1 MRRWLICLVLCFA
14 MTATVAGARVLPG
27 ASFRA
32 LASAPTS
39 SGSDPAAAHV
49 ARAAASRH
57 TSMRFLFGR
66 RRIVPSAGPH
76 VAGRAMAFRFQEAAR
91 GSAGAITVYVTA
103 SSTSKTLL
111 AGLYTD
117 RGGKPGSLL
126 ASGARSVSSGRWVTV
141 TIKRTPLAKGR
152 VYWIAVLGKGG
163 TLATGGRRSAACQS
177 VTESHAALSAL
188 PRAWS
193 QGGSLNDC
201 ISAYVSGWL
210 LTKGTRAGAN
220 AGGSSPTGAAPT
232 DGTTAGPTPAGVSAQ
247 PTSPPVG
254 GASSLPPASTTLP
267 SIAGTALVGSALTA
281 STGSW
286 NGTPT
291 SYAYQWQDCASVLCV
306 NIQAATGSAYVLQPS
321 DVGHTLDVVVT
332 AINAGGSASATSAQT
347 AAITSATPAA
357 PANTAVPT
365 ITGAAQQGQTLTAS
379 DGSWSGSPTSYAYH
393 WQDCT
398 SSTSCTNVTGATT
411 STYTLQSSD
420 VGKTIDI
427 VVTAT
432 NAGGSTPAT
441 SAQTQAVTAS
451 APTAPQNTGLPT
463 ITGTA
468 QQGQTLTASNGS
480 WSGSPTSYTYQWQDC
495 TSSTSCTNIT
505 GATNSTY
512 TLQSS
517 DVGDTIDIVV
527 TATNA
532 SGPSS
537 ATSNQS
543 ASVTSSPTPPANTA
557 LPAVSGQTVEGQTL
571 TTGNGSWS
579 SSPTGYTYAWEDCD
593 TSGANCTTI
602 SNATAST
609 YTLTGTDVGDT
620 IRSVVT
626 AANAGGSN
634 SATSSQTAVV
644 TSSGA
649 SDPQLSCNLNATT
662 SNFTTQLADATPG
675 QVVCLA
681 SGDYSSFTGTS
692 KSSPGIT
699 ITSAPNAMV
708 TFNSGM
714 NVNLSSA
721 QNFTLD
727 GTGGGGT
734 MTIGGELDLSTSGSS
749 LQNKALNLTFQNIAF
764 TASSNAVL
772 IEGPENSNIV
782 FNRDT
787 FVDGN
792 AACSGGSPS
801 TLGAAFMLLY
811 KTATATTPSGVT
823 LENSVFVAPGDLWN
837 PNRAMESESGLTI
850 ENNVIAGFLD
860 HTESASCNHIDGLQI
875 YSGSNSP
882 WGGITFTGNLCY
894 DDYDCIAGFDGTSDN
909 TITDNACFDIEQ
921 NCIDLYSDTG
931 SVINHNT
938 QEAGGADPSGCATEP
953 STQACSSSTLFLNS
967 NKTGD
972 SSPSGETYT
981 NNLDQHGP
989 NAESGSLSTNTNNM
1003 WSSASSPNI
1012 RGTATFTGGS
1022 DPMTWAGFE
1031 LTSGST
1037 GHAGG
1042 SDGLDVGIRSS
1053 EGGPPTGGGSAPVNT
1068 VAPSLSGTATEGDT
1082 LTTTNGTWTITG
1094 SVPTATTY
1102 MWYDCPTSTFSAAS
1116 CRPIQPQTAPTSA
1129 NSTTY
1134 TLQASDAGDYVL
1146 SEVTVTNGNGQVN
1159 ATSNAIGPIAS

>member
-14 MTATVAGARVLPG
+14 MTATVAGAQVLPG

-291 SYAYQWQDCASVLCV
+291 SYAYQWQDCAAVLCV

-332 AINAGGSASATSAQT
+332 ATNAGGSASATSAQT

-398 SSTSCTNVTGATT
+398 SSTSCTNVTGATG

-420 VGKTIDI
+420 VGNTIAI

-505 GATNSTY
+505 GATNSTH

-543 ASVTSSPTPPANTA
+543 ASVTSSPTPPAR
-557 LPAVSGQTVEGQTL
+557 
-571 TTGNGSWS
+571 
-579 SSPTGYTYAWEDCD
+579 PTQPCQ
-593 TSGANCTTI
+593 
-602 SNATAST
+602 
-609 YTLTGTDVGDT
+609 
-620 IRSVVT
+620 R
-626 AANAGGSN
+626 
-634 SATSSQTAVV
+634 
-644 TSSGA
+644 
-649 SDPQLSCNLNATT
+649 
-662 SNFTTQLADATPG
+662 
-675 QVVCLA
+675 
-681 SGDYSSFTGTS
+681 
-692 KSSPGIT
+692 
-699 ITSAPNAMV
+699 
-708 TFNSGM
+708 
-714 NVNLSSA
+714 
-721 QNFTLD
+721 
-727 GTGGGGT
+727 
-734 MTIGGELDLSTSGSS
+734 
-749 LQNKALNLTFQNIAF
+749 
-764 TASSNAVL
+764 
-772 IEGPENSNIV
+772 
-782 FNRDT
+782 
-787 FVDGN
+787 
-792 AACSGGSPS
+792 
-801 TLGAAFMLLY
+801 
-811 KTATATTPSGVT
+811 
-823 LENSVFVAPGDLWN
+823 
-837 PNRAMESESGLTI
+837 
-850 ENNVIAGFLD
+850 
-860 HTESASCNHIDGLQI
+860 
-875 YSGSNSP
+875 
-882 WGGITFTGNLCY
+882 
-894 DDYDCIAGFDGTSDN
+894 
-909 TITDNACFDIEQ
+909 
-921 NCIDLYSDTG
+921 
-931 SVINHNT
+931 
-938 QEAGGADPSGCATEP
+938 
-953 STQACSSSTLFLNS
+953 
-967 NKTGD
+967 
-972 SSPSGETYT
+972 
-981 NNLDQHGP
+981 
-989 NAESGSLSTNTNNM
+989 
-1003 WSSASSPNI
+1003 
-1012 RGTATFTGGS
+1012 
-1022 DPMTWAGFE
+1022 
-1031 LTSGST
+1031 
-1037 GHAGG
+1037 
-1042 SDGLDVGIRSS
+1042 
-1053 EGGPPTGGGSAPVNT
+1053 
-1068 VAPSLSGTATEGDT
+1068 
-1082 LTTTNGTWTITG
+1082 
-1094 SVPTATTY
+1094 
-1102 MWYDCPTSTFSAAS
+1102 SAA
-1116 CRPIQPQTAPTSA
+1116 RPSKARR
-1129 NSTTY
+1129 
-1134 TLQASDAGDYVL
+1134 
-1146 SEVTVTNGNGQVN
+1146 
-1159 ATSNAIGPIAS
+1159 

>member
-14 MTATVAGARVLPG
+14 MTATVAWAGVLPG

-32 LASAPTS
+32 LASAPVS
-39 SGSDPAAAHV
+39 SDSNQAASQV

-66 RRIVPSAGPH
+66 RRIVPSAGPR

-91 GSAGAITVYVTA
+91 GSAGAITVYLTA

-117 RGGKPGSLL
+117 RGGKPASLL

-141 TIKRTPLAKGR
+141 AIKRTPLAKGR
-152 VYWIAVLGKGG
+152 VYWIAVLGKDGA
-163 TLATGGRRSAACQS
+163 LATGGRRSAACQS

-193 QGGSLNDC
+193 QGGSFNDC

-210 LTKGTRAGAN
+210 LTKGTRAGAS

-232 DGTTAGPTPAGVSAQ
+232 DGTTAGPTPTGVSAQ

-254 GASSLPPASTTLP
+254 GASSLPPVSTMLP

-286 NGTPT
+286 DGTPT
-291 SYAYQWQDCASVLCV
+291 SYAYQWQECASVLCV

-365 ITGAAQQGQTLTAS
+365 ITG
-379 DGSWSGSPTSYAYH
+379 
-393 WQDCT
+393 
-398 SSTSCTNVTGATT
+398 
-411 STYTLQSSD
+411 
-420 VGKTIDI
+420 
-427 VVTAT
+427 
-432 NAGGSTPAT
+432 
-441 SAQTQAVTAS
+441 
-451 APTAPQNTGLPT
+451 
-463 ITGTA
+463 TA
-468 QQGQTLTASNGS
+468 QQGLTLTASNGS

-505 GATNSTY
+505 GATSSTY

-543 ASVTSSPTPPANTA
+543 ASVISSPTPPANTA
-557 LPAVSGQTVEGQTL
+557 LPAISGQTVEGQTL

-593 TSGANCTTI
+593 TSGANCTKI

-634 SATSSQTAVV
+634 SATSWQTGAV

-662 SNFTTQLADATPG
+662 SNFTTQIADATPG

-699 ITSAPNAMV
+699 ITSAPNATV

-734 MTIGGELDLSTSGSS
+734 MTIGGELNLDTSGGS
-749 LQNKALNLTFQNIAF
+749 LQNKALNLAFQNIAF

-811 KTATATTPSGVT
+811 KTAAATTPSGVT
-823 LENSVFVAPGDLWN
+823 LENSIFVAPGDLWN

-921 NCIDLYSDTG
+921 NCIDLYSDTD

-972 SSPSGETYT
+972 SAPGGETYT
-981 NNLDQHGP
+981 NNVDQHGP

-1053 EGGPPTGGGSAPVNT
+1053 EGGPPTGGGSAPVNS
-1068 VAPSLSGTATEGDT
+1068 VAPSLSGTATEGDA

-1134 TLQASDAGDYVL
+1134 TLQASDAGDYVF
-1146 SEVTVTNGNGQVN
+1146 SEVTVTNANGQVN

>member
-14 MTATVAGARVLPG
+14 MTATVAWAGVLPG

-32 LASAPTS
+32 LASAPVS
-39 SGSDPAAAHV
+39 SDSNQAASQV

-66 RRIVPSAGPH
+66 RRIVPSAGPR

-91 GSAGAITVYVTA
+91 GSAGAITVYLTA

-117 RGGKPGSLL
+117 RGGKPASLL

-141 TIKRTPLAKGR
+141 AIKRTPLAKGR
-152 VYWIAVLGKGG
+152 VYWIAVLGKDGA
-163 TLATGGRRSAACQS
+163 LATGGRRSAACQS

-193 QGGSLNDC
+193 QGGSFNDC

-210 LTKGTRAGAN
+210 LTKGTRAGAS

-232 DGTTAGPTPAGVSAQ
+232 DGTTAGPTPTGVSAQ

-254 GASSLPPASTTLP
+254 GASSLPPVSTMLP

-286 NGTPT
+286 DGTPT
-291 SYAYQWQDCASVLCV
+291 SYAYQWQECASVLCV

-365 ITGAAQQGQTLTAS
+365 ITG
-379 DGSWSGSPTSYAYH
+379 
-393 WQDCT
+393 
-398 SSTSCTNVTGATT
+398 
-411 STYTLQSSD
+411 
-420 VGKTIDI
+420 
-427 VVTAT
+427 
-432 NAGGSTPAT
+432 
-441 SAQTQAVTAS
+441 
-451 APTAPQNTGLPT
+451 
-463 ITGTA
+463 TA
-468 QQGQTLTASNGS
+468 QQGLTLTASNGS

-505 GATNSTY
+505 GATSSSY

-543 ASVTSSPTPPANTA
+543 ASVISSPAPPANTA
-557 LPAVSGQTVEGQTL
+557 LPAISGQTVEGQTL

-593 TSGANCTTI
+593 TSGANCTKI

-634 SATSSQTAVV
+634 SATSSQTGAV

-662 SNFTTQLADATPG
+662 SNFTTQIADATPG

-699 ITSAPNAMV
+699 ITSAPNATV

-734 MTIGGELDLSTSGSS
+734 MTIGGELNLDTSGGS
-749 LQNKALNLTFQNIAF
+749 LQNKALNLAFQNIAF

-811 KTATATTPSGVT
+811 KTAAATTPSGVT
-823 LENSVFVAPGDLWN
+823 LENSIFVAPGDLWN

-921 NCIDLYSDTG
+921 NCIDLYSDTD

-972 SSPSGETYT
+972 SAPGGETYT
-981 NNLDQHGP
+981 NNVDQHGP

-1053 EGGPPTGGGSAPVNT
+1053 EGGPPTGGGSAPVNS
-1068 VAPSLSGTATEGDT
+1068 VAPSLSGTATEGDA

-1134 TLQASDAGDYVL
+1134 TLQASDAGDYVF
-1146 SEVTVTNGNGQVN
+1146 SEVTVTNANGQVN